1 MATYWRALW
10 STNVKP
16 IRAAHESTNH
26 TTICSAYRDPVQST
40 HVRSVVDPQRATFR
54 SAFPMPIVTA
64 IEFPFRAAYQP
75 YLTAHW
81 STDVQAYRPSR
92 LPGGN
97 TIRE

>member
-1 MATYWRALW
+1 MAAFCRALW

-16 IRAAHESTNH
+16 IRAAHQSTNH
-26 TTICSAYRDPVQST
+26 TTICSAYRDPVQPT
-40 HVRSVVDPQRATFR
+40 HVRSVVDSQRATFR
-54 SAFPMPIVTA
+54 STFPMPLVAA

-81 STDVQAYRPSR
+81 STDFQAYRPSR